1 MTVSTVVLPVAMGLP
16 LMADA
21 SIGVVIITVN
31 LDSVICVKTL
41 VSVARK
47 VVLVFL
53 VSASE
58 MALARIKFLSKV
70 WVLRV

>member
-1 MTVSTVVLPVAMGLP
+1 MTVSTVVLPVAMVLP
-16 LMADA
+16 LVADA

-31 LDSVICVKTL
+31 LDGVICVKTL

-58 MALARIKFLSKV
+58 MALARIKLLSKV